1 MDNPVSL
8 HIHPHI
14 FRHTHASLLAE
25 AGIDLVQI
33 MKRLGHADDTTTRQ
47 IYLHI
52 TKTLATETAEKFD
65 KLLNNA

>member
-1 MDNPVSL
+1 
-8 HIHPHI
+8 
-14 FRHTHASLLAE
+14 
-25 AGIDLVQI
+25 

-65 KLLNNA
+65 DLLNKA

>member
-1 MDNPVSL
+1 MDNPPSL

-65 KLLNNA
+65 ELLNKA